1 MNNARPRFKRVVL
14 KLSGEALMGELP
26 FGLSP
31 AVLTNVAEALKAV
44 KDQGV
49 QVIVVVGGGN
59 IFRGLRCDQFGVGR
73 VAGDHMGML
82 ATVINSI
89 ALGQALQHAG
99 TATAVM
105 SAFQINEVALPY
117 NVESAERHLAH
128 DEILIVAAGTGNP
141 FFTTDTAAVLR
152 AAELGADAVLKAT
165 KVDGVYDSDPLENP
179 GALRFDAIT
188 CREVIERGLKVMD
201 LTAVSLAM
209 DRRIPILVFN
219 LDRKGNIE
227 KIVAGERIG
236 SLISGEQ
243 S

>member
-1 MNNARPRFKRVVL
+1 
-14 KLSGEALMGELP
+14 MGGLP

-31 AVLTNVAEALKAV
+31 DVLAHVATALKTI

-59 IFRGLRCDQFGVGR
+59 IFRGLRCDEYGVGR

-99 TATAVM
+99 AAAAVM
-105 SAFQINEVALPY
+105 SAFQIKEVALPY
-117 NVESAERHLAH
+117 NVEAAETRLAH
-128 DEILIVAAGTGNP
+128 DEILIVGAGTGNP

-165 KVDGVYDSDPLENP
+165 KVDGVYDADPERNP
-179 GALRFDAIT
+179 DAVRFDSISYGD
-188 CREVIERGLKVMD
+188 VIKRGLKVMD
-201 LTAVSLAM
+201 LTAISLAR

-219 LDRKGNIE
+219 LDTKGNIE
-227 KIVAGERIG
+227 RIVAGEPVG

>member
-1 MNNARPRFKRVVL
+1 MNNARPQFKRVVL
-14 KLSGEALMGELP
+14 KLSGEALMGGLP

-31 AVLTNVAEALKAV
+31 AVLANVAAALKAI
-44 KDQGV
+44 KDQGL

-59 IFRGLRCDQFGVGR
+59 IFRGLRCDEFGVGR

-99 TATAVM
+99 AAAAVM

-117 NVESAERHLAH
+117 NVESAEARLARG
-128 DEILIVAAGTGNP
+128 EIVIVGAGTGNP

-165 KVDGVYDSDPLENP
+165 KVDGVYDADPEQNA
-179 GALRFDAIT
+179 GASRFDNIT
-188 CREVIERGLKVMD
+188 YSEVIERGLKVMD

-209 DRRIPILVFN
+209 DRKIPIIVFN

-227 KIVAGERIG
+227 RIVAGEPVG

-243 S
+243 T

>member
-1 MNNARPRFKRVVL
+1 
-14 KLSGEALMGELP
+14 MGGLP

-31 AVLTNVAEALKAV
+31 AVLANVAAALKAI
-44 KDQGV
+44 KDQTL

-59 IFRGLRCDQFGVGR
+59 IFRGLRCDEFGVGR

-89 ALGQALQHAG
+89 ALGQALRHAG
-99 TATAVM
+99 AATAVM

-117 NVESAERHLAH
+117 NVESAEARLAR
-128 DEILIVAAGTGNP
+128 DEIVIIGAGTGNP

-165 KVDGVYDSDPLENP
+165 KVDGVYDADPVQNP
-179 GALRFDAIT
+179 DALRFDNIT
-188 CREVIERGLKVMD
+188 YSEVIDRGLKVMD

-209 DRRIPILVFN
+209 DRRIPIIVFN

-227 KIVAGERIG
+227 KIVAGEPVG

-243 S
+243 T